1 MYTCGGHIIRKANP
15 GLVTVEDSLIKGD
28 DGGISKHLSLIAPS
42 NVSLSTGVWGDVE
55 KLTILTGAPL

>member
-28 DGGISKHLSLIAPS
+28 DGGVSK
-42 NVSLSTGVWGDVE
+42 
-55 KLTILTGAPL
+55 